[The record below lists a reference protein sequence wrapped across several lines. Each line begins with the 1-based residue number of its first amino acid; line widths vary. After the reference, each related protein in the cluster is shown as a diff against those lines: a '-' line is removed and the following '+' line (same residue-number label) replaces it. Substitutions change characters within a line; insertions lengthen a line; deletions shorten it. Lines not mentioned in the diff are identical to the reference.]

1 MASCWFEGRGAS
13 GGSGADAPHRA
24 RGAAAFENHVGR
36 IADYLWVAEDGMKM
50 NGYVFIPIGIENFHC
65 YRPLPF
71 LFPFVCF
78 SYLYLS
84 QWYRNSSM
92 TNGIANVLPVAVT
105 IHRIRRL
112 STSHLPPLYLLSI
125 SSPSSFPSSFPSSP
139 PRYNGSQLWD
149 ATFACQAIHAA
160 THALTEFDE
169 EELDKEG
176 EDLVLRAVIAGTRA
190 NTRAHQFVAEM
201 QVDQDE
207 EDYQKWFRH
216 ISKGGWP
223 FSTKD
228 HGWPISDCTAEGL
241 KVALEMGYHYRPGS
255 SSDRDELPTGDL
267 LTDVVP
273 IPQNRT

>member
-1 MASCWFEGRGAS
+1 M
-13 GGSGADAPHRA
+13 
-24 RGAAAFENHVGR
+24 
-36 IADYLWVAEDGMKM
+36 
-50 NGYVFIPIGIENFHC
+50 
-65 YRPLPF
+65 
-71 LFPFVCF
+71 CF
-78 SYLYLS
+78 SYFYLS
-84 QWYRNSSM
+84 QWYRNSSI

-125 SSPSSFPSSFPSSP
+125 SSPSSFPSSP